1 MTAAPVHNVRLAPYT
16 TLGLGGPAGRFVTAS
31 DTEELVAATAEA
43 DAAGERL
50 LLLGSGSNVVVG
62 DAGFPGTVVHV
73 ESRGVRWESA
83 DEDRVRLR
91 VSAGEE
97 WDPLV
102 AYTVSEG
109 LSGLEYLSGVPG
121 RVGST
126 PIQNVGA
133 YGQEVSETIAEVMVY
148 DRRTGERR
156 VMSGSECG
164 FRYRGSVFKGDD
176 RYVVCEVV
184 FDLTRSALSRPIRYA
199 EVARALEAG
208 LGDQVPLADAR
219 ETVLRLRR
227 GKGMVLDSADPD
239 TRSAGS
245 FFTNP
250 ILGPEEFTEFGK
262 RAAERLGPDV
272 EPPAHPDGTGRMKL
286 SAAWLIDRAGFSR
299 GYGHGPVRISTKH
312 TLALTNA
319 DGATTEDLLA
329 LAREVRAGVA
339 DVFGVTL
346 VNEPVLVGVTL

>member
-1 MTAAPVHNVRLAPYT
+1 MTAPAHSVRLAQYT
-16 TLGLGGPAGRFVTAS
+16 TLGLGGPASRFVTVS
-31 DTEELVAATAEA
+31 DTEELVAATAAA
-43 DAAGERL
+43 DAAGEPL

-73 ESRGVRWESA
+73 DSQGVRWESA
-83 DEDRVRLR
+83 DEDRVRVR
-91 VSAGEE
+91 VSAGVQ
-97 WDPLV
+97 WDPFV
-102 AYTVSEG
+102 ARTVSEG
-109 LSGLEYLSGVPG
+109 LSGLECLSGIPG

-133 YGQEVSETIAEVMVY
+133 YGQEVSETIVEVLVY

-156 VMSGSECG
+156 VMSGTECG
-164 FRYRGSVFKGDD
+164 FRYRSSVFKGDD

-184 FDLTRSALSRPIRYA
+184 FELRRCPLSRPIRYA
-199 EVARALEAG
+199 EVARALDAD
-208 LGDQVPLADAR
+208 LGDRVPLADAR
-219 ETVLRLRR
+219 AVVLRLRQ

-262 RAAERLGPDV
+262 RVAERLGPDV

-286 SAAWLIDRAGFSR
+286 SAAWLIDRAGFSK

-339 DVFGVTL
+339 EVFGVML
-346 VNEPVLVGVTL
+346 VNEPVLVGGTL